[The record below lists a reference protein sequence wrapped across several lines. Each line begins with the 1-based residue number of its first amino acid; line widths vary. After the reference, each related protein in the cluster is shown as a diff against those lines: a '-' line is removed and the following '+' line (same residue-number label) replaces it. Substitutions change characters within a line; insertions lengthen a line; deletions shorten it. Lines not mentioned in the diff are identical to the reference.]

1 MMHWYSVVAVLRK
14 KGQPRKPR
22 SALALFSQAVRPALL
37 AAHPAA
43 TAAEFSRRAQA
54 AWREA
59 DVRTC
64 GITNVR
70 SLS

>member
-1 MMHWYSVVAVLRK
+1 
-14 KGQPRKPR
+14 
-22 SALALFSQAVRPALL
+22 LFSQAVRPALL

-43 TAAEFSRRAQA
+43 TAAEFSRRVQA